1 MSDITVALNERV
13 AKALFA
19 SARDRFAF
27 AKSDSA
33 SFGPFSA
40 GYDIALHLEDG
51 DVDLRPGTVH
61 VEELD
66 VVWDQLQAW
75 VGIDIP
81 PIPLIPRICLIWVPI
96 AGCQWSIGP
105 VTVFESDPDIRP
117 TIDLSFLVSEV
128 TFDARPTLVFTPNP
142 SRPAGASDLTAHEVG
157 TPNHWE
163 LYLDPDKVDL
173 DLVDISDTVGD
184 LLEDAIT
191 GALED
196 LLSFL
201 PGWLVDILLAPFG
214 ALIDI
219 VRWALD
225 LPDDLGEWLLDLL
238 GTDLDLWTV
247 VANAIADAIASEFPL
262 YAVETPYP
270 VQKADGALLPVL
282 VPIDALDVAI
292 DDDELTLTADFG
304 A

>member
-1 MSDITVALNERV
+1 MTDITVALNEQV
-13 AKALFA
+13 VKALFA
-19 SARDRFAF
+19 SARDRFTY

-40 GYDIALHLEDG
+40 GYDIALHLERG
-51 DVDLRPGTVH
+51 EVDLRPGAVH

-66 VVWDQLQAW
+66 VIWDRLDAW

-81 PIPLIPRICLIWVPI
+81 AIPLIPRICLLWVPI
-96 AGCQWSIGP
+96 RGCVWSIGP
-105 VTVFESDPDIRP
+105 VTVFEDNPDIKP
-117 TIDLSFLVSEV
+117 TLDLSFLVSEA
-128 TFDARPTLVFTPNP
+128 TFDAGPRLVFTPNP
-142 SRPAGASDLTAHEVG
+142 ARPPGASDLTAHEVAQ
-157 TPNHWE
+157 PNHWE
-163 LYLDPDKVDL
+163 LYLDPDHVDL
-173 DLVDISDTVGD
+173 DLVDIADTVGD
-184 LLEDAIT
+184 LLEDAIV

-196 LLSFL
+196 LLSPL

-238 GTDLDLWTV
+238 GTDFDLWTI
-247 VANAIADAIASEFPL
+247 VANAIADALAAEFPL

-270 VQKADGALLPVL
+270 VQKAEGSRLPVL
-282 VPIDALDVAI
+282 VPIDALDVTI
-292 DDDELTLTADFG
+292 DDVELTLTADLG